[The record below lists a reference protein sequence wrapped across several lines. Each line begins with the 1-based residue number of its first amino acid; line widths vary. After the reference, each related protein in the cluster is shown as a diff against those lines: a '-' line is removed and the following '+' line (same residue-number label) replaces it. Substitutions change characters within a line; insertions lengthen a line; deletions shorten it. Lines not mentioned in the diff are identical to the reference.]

1 MVKKFIDAGKGLASL
16 LSRTQQ
22 KDPALS
28 SVFQKNLID
37 TFGEEEVAEGVRI
50 IGSKYRSNNPELQK
64 IFFREGESVEDDLV
78 NLLEARY
85 MGSTRLQAHPLSMNR
100 RGPGA
105 AERYLKINDSGKR
118 LTDLPGGPGD
128 KALYGKNYGE
138 MTDSAVND
146 YYKKFNEANGFKRA
160 PVLDEM
166 ADSVSLKD
174 AGKTI
179 EGTAEPVLDDIVG
192 MSPPVLNLPP
202 EMKPL
207 ENMVRRQMKEMDDML
222 KDMRRM
228 KTDMDARAT
237 FATKEADE
245 LDTVLDT
252 FRRMVDEGD
261 EKEAFEYLKN
271 NLGKRTKNA
280 AGGRVG
286 FATGGGTEDDR
297 DEIAFEY
304 FGKTYKELNIDEL
317 DELRDLMERL
327 RDKTR
332 EFNMGGRIGMFKGGI
347 TKLLKMINPKLEK
360 EMVEG
365 TTAPFQT
372 GHRADAIGDMQQ
384 IKNVARNED
393 SGLEVFDEMYDMIQK
408 SPRYE
413 GAMRGAF
420 MKLIDYE
427 KFRAMILDDNIKLQ
441 RMLKIAPEETEG
453 LIRYLFRKSG
463 SEPSDF
469 SKGGGVGTLFERK
482 RA

>member
-16 LSRTQQ
+16 LSRAQQ

-50 IGSKYRSNNPELQK
+50 IGSKYKSNNQELQK

-105 AERYLKINDSGKR
+105 ADRYLKINDSGQR

-128 KALYGKNYGE
+128 KVLYGKNYGE

-160 PVLDEM
+160 PVLDEIS
-166 ADSVSLKD
+166 DSVSLKD

-179 EGTAEPVLDDIVG
+179 EGTAEPVLDDVVG

-207 ENMVRRQMKEMDDML
+207 ENMVRQQMKEMDDML
-222 KDMRRM
+222 KDMKRM

-245 LDTVLDT
+245 LDSVLDT
-252 FRRMVDEGD
+252 FRRMIDEGD

-280 AGGRVG
+280 AGGR
-286 FATGGGTEDDR
+286 
-297 DEIAFEY
+297 
-304 FGKTYKELNIDEL
+304 
-317 DELRDLMERL
+317 
-327 RDKTR
+327 
-332 EFNMGGRIGMFKGGI
+332 IGMFKGGI

-360 EMVEG
+360 EMLEK

-427 KFRAMILDDNIKLQ
+427 KFRAMILDDNVKLQ
-441 RMLKIAPEETEG
+441 RMLKVAPEETEG

-482 RA
+482 SA